1 MRIARRARV
10 EAEAMEMKLKVAVG
24 ILVLIILGFTV
35 FGDRGL
41 IKLVS
46 YQRQRE
52 ALAAEASRLQ
62 QENQRLT
69 DEIERL
75 KGDDSYLEQ
84 LAREE
89 LGMVK
94 PGELVFQFTEDK
106 DLPPPE
112 K

>member
-1 MRIARRARV
+1 
-10 EAEAMEMKLKVAVG
+10 MKLKVAVG

-46 YQRQRE
+46 CQRQRE
-52 ALAAEASRLQ
+52 ALAVEASRLQ
-62 QENQRLT
+62 QENQRLIV
-69 DEIERL
+69 EIERL

-84 LAREE
+84 LARED

-106 DLPPPE
+106 DSPPRT